1 MNTCPKNNNILLLFF
16 TVVILINILNLV
28 LKYVF
33 NQNVFNF
40 KDCLFVFDS
49 STIFFVFLS
58 SGAEFLKEV
67 LFSLSF
73 VFSVIVLAYFSF
85 YVIMIFY
92 GFKYYLNLNKEEL
105 KIFCLKIQRV
115 IHKNQTFIFS
125 VTNGV
130 LFLFLCQLF
139 DPINC
144 LIIHILWLDGLQGI
158 LFVSCTKTYF
168 VRSFISNLRGLKSGY
183 FLVL

>member
-1 MNTCPKNNNILLLFF
+1 MWMLNKLENFQIRTAPYHSFLNYEYLSENDNILLLFF
-16 TVVILINILNLV
+16 TVVILINFLNLV

-33 NQNVFNF
+33 NQNIFNF
-40 KDCLFVFDS
+40 KDCLLVFDS
-49 STIFFVFLS
+49 STIFFIFLS

-73 VFSVIVLAYFSF
+73 VFYVIVLACFSF

-115 IHKNQTFIFS
+115 IHENQTFIFS

-139 DPINC
+139 DPIKC
-144 LIIHILWLDGLQGI
+144 FIIHILWLD
-158 LFVSCTKTYF
+158 VT
-168 VRSFISNLRGLKSGY
+168 GY
-183 FLVL
+183 FICVMY